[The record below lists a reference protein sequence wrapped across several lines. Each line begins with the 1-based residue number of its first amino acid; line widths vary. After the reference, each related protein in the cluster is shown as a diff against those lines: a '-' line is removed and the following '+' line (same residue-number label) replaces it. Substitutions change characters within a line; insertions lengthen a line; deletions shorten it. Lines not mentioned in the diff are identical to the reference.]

1 MAKLVSKV
9 YGEALFEAAIE
20 AGTVDSLMEE
30 VDAVLAIFRAN
41 EEYIKLLNHP
51 KIPVEEKVALLEE
64 AFKGKASNQLVGLLT
79 ATVEKGRFAEIENI
93 LAYFESKVLEYKK
106 IGIAHVTSAS
116 ALTDQQKEEVQ
127 KRLLETTSY
136 ESIQTEYQVD
146 ASLIG
151 GIVIQIGDRVVD
163 GSIRTQL
170 GNMAKELSKI
180 QLVFLIWYWI
190 LTNIRQFLSRS
201 SI

>member
-1 MAKLVSKV
+1 M
-9 YGEALFEAAIE
+9 
-20 AGTVDSLMEE
+20 
-30 VDAVLAIFRAN
+30 
-41 EEYIKLLNHP
+41 
-51 KIPVEEKVALLEE
+51 
-64 AFKGKASNQLVGLLT
+64 VGLLT
-79 ATVEKGRFAEIENI
+79 ATVEKGRFTEIENI

-180 QLVFLIWYWI
+180 QLVK
-190 LTNIRQFLSRS
+190 
-201 SI
+201 

>member
-64 AFKGKASNQLVGLLT
+64 AFKGKASNPI
-79 ATVEKGRFAEIENI
+79 GRTFDCNR
-93 LAYFESKVLEYKK
+93 
-106 IGIAHVTSAS
+106 G
-116 ALTDQQKEEVQ
+116 
-127 KRLLETTSY
+127 KR
-136 ESIQTEYQVD
+136 
-146 ASLIG
+146 
-151 GIVIQIGDRVVD
+151 QIYRD
-163 GSIRTQL
+163 
-170 GNMAKELSKI
+170 
-180 QLVFLIWYWI
+180 
-190 LTNIRQFLSRS
+190 
-201 SI
+201 

>member
-1 MAKLVSKV
+1 MNTLIKT
-9 YGEALFEAAIE
+9 IE
-20 AGTVDSLMEE
+20 DLSLNAWPSHQIELYDGWILRFSYFYTHRTNSVE
-30 VDAVLAIFRAN
+30 QIG
-41 EEYIKLLNHP
+41 P
-51 KIPVEEKVALLEE
+51 STIPVEEKVALLEE

-136 ESIQTEYQVD
+136 KSIQTEYQVD

-180 QLVFLIWYWI
+180 QLVK
-190 LTNIRQFLSRS
+190 
-201 SI
+201 

>member
-1 MAKLVSKV
+1 MNTLIKT
-9 YGEALFEAAIE
+9 IE
-20 AGTVDSLMEE
+20 DLSLNAWPSHQIELYDGWILRFSYFYTHRTNSVE
-30 VDAVLAIFRAN
+30 QIG
-41 EEYIKLLNHP
+41 P
-51 KIPVEEKVALLEE
+51 STIPVEEKVALLEE

-180 QLVFLIWYWI
+180 QLVK
-190 LTNIRQFLSRS
+190 
-201 SI
+201 

>member
-106 IGIAHVTSAS
+106 IGIAHVT
-116 ALTDQQKEEVQ
+116 VH
-127 KRLLETTSY
+127 
-136 ESIQTEYQVD
+136 
-146 ASLIG
+146 
-151 GIVIQIGDRVVD
+151 
-163 GSIRTQL
+163 
-170 GNMAKELSKI
+170 
-180 QLVFLIWYWI
+180 
-190 LTNIRQFLSRS
+190 
-201 SI
+201 

>member
-127 KRLLETTSY
+127 KLALAGEKRMLAFPLPIVEWEKLEQYRFSTQKGLTTID
-136 ESIQTEYQVD
+136 SIHFYTFFEDV
-146 ASLIG
+146 
-151 GIVIQIGDRVVD
+151 
-163 GSIRTQL
+163 
-170 GNMAKELSKI
+170 
-180 QLVFLIWYWI
+180 I
-190 LTNIRQFLSRS
+190 LTKEEREEKEEDETQE
-201 SI
+201 

>member
-136 ESIQTEYQVD
+136 ESKQTEYQVD

-180 QLVFLIWYWI
+180 QLVK
-190 LTNIRQFLSRS
+190 
-201 SI
+201 

>member
-79 ATVEKGRFAEIENI
+79 ATVEKGWFAEIEYI

-127 KRLLETTSY
+127 KLALAGEKRMLAFPLPIVEWEKLEQYRFSTQKGLTTIDSIHFYTFFEDLFWSIITTLLS
-136 ESIQTEYQVD
+136 
-146 ASLIG
+146 G
-151 GIVIQIGDRVVD
+151 R
-163 GSIRTQL
+163 
-170 GNMAKELSKI
+170 K
-180 QLVFLIWYWI
+180 
-190 LTNIRQFLSRS
+190 
-201 SI
+201 

>member
-79 ATVEKGRFAEIENI
+79 ATVEKGRFAPSFLIFYFTSWIFDNSFAMFPSCVRI
-93 LAYFESKVLEYKK
+93 LPS
-106 IGIAHVTSAS
+106 
-116 ALTDQQKEEVQ
+116 
-127 KRLLETTSY
+127 TTLSPICMTMPPI
-136 ESIQTEYQVD
+136 SD
-146 ASLIG
+146 AS
-151 GIVIQIGDRVVD
+151 
-163 GSIRTQL
+163 T
-170 GNMAKELSKI
+170 
-180 QLVFLIWYWI
+180 
-190 LTNIRQFLSRS
+190 
-201 SI
+201 